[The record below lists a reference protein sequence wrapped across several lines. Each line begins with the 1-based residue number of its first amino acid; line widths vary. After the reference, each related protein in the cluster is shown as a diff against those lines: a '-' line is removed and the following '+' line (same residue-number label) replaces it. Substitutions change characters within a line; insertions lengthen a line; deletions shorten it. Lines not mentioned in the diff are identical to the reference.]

1 MYTLS
6 EFYQDYP
13 VEKLFDTLRRDG
25 QSRLLP
31 TPQDVADERI
41 IRFVDETIIY
51 SANDEEPGGLARTD
65 IDSHEQS
72 DIYLEISTSTIQI
85 SFSFTLQRGMLQASL
100 QPPPSAFLGEIPSM
114 FQLVTEVVI

>member
-1 MYTLS
+1 MDNRVS
-6 EFYQDYP
+6 SF
-13 VEKLFDTLRRDG
+13 
-25 QSRLLP
+25 
-31 TPQDVADERI
+31 TPQDAADECIVRVF
-41 IRFVDETIIY
+41 RKLFVDETIIY

-65 IDSHEQS
+65 IDFAHEQGY
-72 DIYLEISTSTIQI
+72 IYLEISASTIQI